1 MLPNLRNPIFTS
13 ALGVLLTLA
22 AASAYGQ
29 GHGRSG
35 GGFGGTF
42 PNSHTTPLSPPSSF
56 RGDAPSL
63 TPRIGGNT
71 STHSGFQVGP
81 PGRWWDDRDFAKSLN
96 LQSDQKKRMDGIFND
111 HKGELSSLLK
121 GLRKEENT
129 LGSLSR
135 AKEPDEQQILT
146 QIDRVAQARADLE
159 KSAARMLLSI
169 RRELTPDQVKKLADD
184 QDTQIAPQPT
194 E

>member
-1 MLPNLRNPIFTS
+1 MSHNLRNPTLIP
-13 ALGVLLTLA
+13 ALGLLLTLA
-22 AASAYGQ
+22 ATSAFGQ
-29 GHGRSG
+29 GHGAGGG
-35 GGFGGTF
+35 GGFGGAF
-42 PNSHTTPLSPPSSF
+42 PSSHATPRDNF
-56 RGDAPSL
+56 RGDVPSL
-63 TPRIGGNT
+63 TPRIGST
-71 STHSGFQVGP
+71 STHSGLQVGP
-81 PGRWWDDRDFAKSLN
+81 PGRWWDDRDYAKSLN

-129 LGSLSR
+129 LSSLSR
-135 AKEPDEQQILT
+135 AKEPDEQQILA

-169 RRELTPDQVKKLADD
+169 RRELTPDQVKKLTED
-184 QDTQIAPQPT
+184 QDAQLTPQQPT